1 MSSCEKILEKRLQG
15 ERLTFEDGVQLYAC
29 DLLSL
34 GEAAQAVAQC
44 LRHARGNL
52 RFPSSQ
58 KLTPRLVPNGVTFVV
73 DRNISYTNVC
83 TVGCE
88 FCAFHCV
95 PGAPEAYVLSQ
106 EEILQKVQELVDL
119 GGTQVLIQ
127 GGIHPDLKLDYY
139 LDMVHAIHEKYPQ
152 VHIHSFSAIEMDVLS
167 QKSGVA
173 LPDLFRRFKEAGLN
187 SMPGG
192 GAEILVERV
201 RKLISPKKISS
212 DRWLEVMKTAHEAGL
227 KTTATMV
234 FGHVE
239 TKEERIEHL
248 LKLRKLQ
255 DETQGFRAFIPWSYT
270 PPKSKPGFETQVQS
284 LALSGVKP
292 AGGDDYLKTVA
303 ISRLMLDNFEHIQSG
318 WLTEGLK
325 LGQIALAFGCDDMG
339 GTLIEDKV
347 LEPTG
352 IKVNTRKDDLI
363 RLIRDSGFVPVQ
375 RDTNYQ
381 VLKVISEDVIASRED
396 GEASAF
402 LKPDCHLPTGQAGAP
417 QSGACNDARG
427 TDYASA

>member
-1 MSSCEKILEKRLQG
+1 MDPHGAILEKRLSG
-15 ERLTFEDGVQLYAC
+15 GRLTPGDGAALYGC
-29 DLLSL
+29 DLLRL
-34 GEAAQAVAQC
+34 GEAAQ
-44 LRHARGNL
+44 
-52 RFPSSQ
+52 
-58 KLTPRLVPNGVTFVV
+58 KLTSRSMPGAVTFVV

-83 TVGCE
+83 TVGCD
-88 FCAFHCV
+88 FCAFHCS
-95 PGAPEAYVLSQ
+95 PGAPEAYALTQ
-106 EEILQKVQELVDL
+106 EEILEKVRELSDL

-139 LDMVHAIHEKYPQ
+139 LDMVRAIHKKFPRIA
-152 VHIHSFSAIEMDVLS
+152 IHSFSAIEMDTLAK
-167 QKSGVA
+167 KSGMPLA
-173 LPDLFRRFKEAGLN
+173 DLFRRFKEAGLN
-187 SMPGG
+187 SLPGG

-201 RKLISPKKISS
+201 RQKISPKKISS
-212 DRWLEVMKTAHEAGL
+212 DRWLEVMHTAHEAGL

-239 TKEERIEHL
+239 TQEERILHL
-248 LKLRKLQ
+248 VRLRDLQ
-255 DETQGFRAFIPWSYT
+255 DQTHGFRSFIPWSFVPNHT
-270 PPKSKPGFETQVQS
+270 PGMRNIP
-284 LALSGVKP
+284 P

-352 IKVNTRKDDLI
+352 ITVRTRREDLI
-363 RLIRDSGFVPVQ
+363 RLIRDAGFIPVQ

-381 VLKVISEDVIASRED
+381 VLNVFKEVNHVCA
-396 GEASAF
+396 
-402 LKPDCHLPTGQAGAP
+402 
-417 QSGACNDARG
+417 
-427 TDYASA
+427 

>member
-1 MSSCEKILEKRLQG
+1 MKDHDKILEKRLRG
-15 ERLTFEDGVQLYAC
+15 ERLTLEDGVELYAC

-34 GEAAQAVAQC
+34 GEAAQ
-44 LRHARGNL
+44 
-52 RFPSSQ
+52 
-58 KLTPRLVPNGVTFVV
+58 KLTPRLLPNAVTFVV

-83 TVGCE
+83 TIGCD
-88 FCAFHCV
+88 FCAFHCAPSA
-95 PGAPEAYVLSQ
+95 PGAYVLSQ
-106 EEILQKVQELVDL
+106 EEILGKVAELVAM

-139 LDMVHAIHEKYPQ
+139 LDMVRAIHEKFPQ

-167 QKSGVA
+167 QKSGMP
-173 LPDLFRRFKEAGLN
+173 LTELFRKFREAGLN
-187 SMPGG
+187 SLPGG
-192 GAEILVERV
+192 GAEILVARV
-201 RKLISPKKISS
+201 RQLISPRKISS
-212 DRWLEVMKTAHEAGL
+212 GRWIEVMRAAHESGL

-239 TKEERIEHL
+239 TKEERIMHL
-248 LKLRKLQ
+248 IRLRELQ
-255 DETQGFRAFIPWSYT
+255 FQTHGFRAFIPWSFVPQGT
-270 PPKSKPGFETQVQS
+270 PAMGH
-284 LALSGVKP
+284 LKP

-318 WLTEGLK
+318 WLTEGMR

-352 IKVNTRKDDLI
+352 IRVRTRREDLV
-363 RLIRDSGFVPVQ
+363 RLIRDAGFIPVQ

-381 VLKVISEDVIASRED
+381 VLKIFDEVNH
-396 GEASAF
+396 
-402 LKPDCHLPTGQAGAP
+402 DCA
-417 QSGACNDARG
+417 
-427 TDYASA
+427 

>member
-1 MSSCEKILEKRLQG
+1 VTKVAVPAVPGTIKESKMGICEKILEKHLNG
-15 ERLTFEDGVQLYAC
+15 ERLTLEDGVRLYGC
-29 DLLSL
+29 DLISL
-34 GEAAQAVAQC
+34 GQAAQAVAQC

-58 KLTPRLVPNGVTFVV
+58 KLTPHLLPDAVTFVV

-83 TVGCE
+83 TIGCD
-88 FCAFHCV
+88 FCAFHCA
-95 PGAPEAYVLSQ
+95 PGAPEAYVLSLEQ
-106 EEILQKVQELVDL
+106 ILKKVEELVAI

-127 GGIHPDLKLDYY
+127 GGIHPVLKLDYF
-139 LDMVHAIHEKYPQ
+139 LEMVRAIHEKFPQ
-152 VHIHSFSAIEMDVLS
+152 IAIHSFSAIEMDVLS
-167 QKSGVA
+167 QKSGIL
-173 LPDLFRRFKEAGLN
+173 LPELFRMFKDAGLN

-212 DRWLEVMKTAHEAGL
+212 DRWLEVMKMAHEAGL

-239 TKEERIEHL
+239 TKEERIMHL
-248 LKLRKLQ
+248 LKLRELQ
-255 DETQGFRAFIPWSYT
+255 DRTHGFRAFIPWSFVPFEADPT
-270 PPKSKPGFETQVQS
+270 PGVGSVDGSPQRRG
-284 LALSGVKP
+284 LSGINL

-352 IKVNTRKDDLI
+352 IKVNTRKEDLI
-363 RLIRDSGFVPVQ
+363 RLIRDAGFIPVQ
-375 RDTNYQ
+375 RDTNYNA
-381 VLKVISEDVIASRED
+381 LKTFEEVN
-396 GEASAF
+396 
-402 LKPDCHLPTGQAGAP
+402 H
-417 QSGACNDARG
+417 AC
-427 TDYASA
+427 S